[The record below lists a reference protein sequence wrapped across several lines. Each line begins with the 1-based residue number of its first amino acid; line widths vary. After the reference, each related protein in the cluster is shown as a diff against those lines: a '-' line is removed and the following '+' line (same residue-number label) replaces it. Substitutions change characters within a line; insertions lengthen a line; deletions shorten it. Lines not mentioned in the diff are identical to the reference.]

1 MEQIRAKE
9 RYQMRQIKHSQENV
23 KVKNE
28 AIAKMGQNQIDSM
41 KDVLKQDGQ
50 QIGSMVKKLNAFKND
65 LVAS

>member
-50 QIGSMVKKLNAFKND
+50 QIGSMVKKLNGFKND